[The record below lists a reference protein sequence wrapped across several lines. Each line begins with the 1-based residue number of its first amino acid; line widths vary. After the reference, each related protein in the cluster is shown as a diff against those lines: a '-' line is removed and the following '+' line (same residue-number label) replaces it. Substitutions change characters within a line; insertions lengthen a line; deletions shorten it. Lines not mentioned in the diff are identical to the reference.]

1 MSLLMDD
8 KKERKRAQIHK
19 NRFQQEIFN
28 FIRLKRQE
36 EQRVEDLKEAM
47 APAPAEV
54 HLPSEAVSDKVATI
68 RNRLTG
74 QKRISRER
82 WNRFAGT
89 SSGGGRGL

>member
-1 MSLLMDD
+1 MTLLMDD
-8 KKERKRAQIHK
+8 KKERKKAQVKK

-36 EQRVEDLKEAM
+36 EQRVEDLKEAL
-47 APAPAEV
+47 APAEV
-54 HLPSEAVSDKVATI
+54 AMPSEVLTDKVASY

-74 QKRISRER
+74 QKRLSKER

-89 SSGGGRGL
+89 SGGGGRGL

>member
-1 MSLLMDD
+1 MTLTLDD
-8 KKERKRAQIHK
+8 KKERKKAQIKK

-36 EQRVEDLKEAM
+36 EDRVEALEEQMRPGDS
-47 APAPAEV
+47 APVDGPV
-54 HLPSEAVSDKVATI
+54 GDKVAMI

-74 QKRISRER
+74 QRRVSKER

-89 SSGGGRGL
+89 SGGGGRGL

>member
-1 MSLLMDD
+1 MDD
-8 KKERKRAQIHK
+8 KKERKKAQVKK

-36 EQRVEDLKEAM
+36 EQRVEDIKEAL
-47 APAPAEV
+47 APAEV
-54 HLPSEAVSDKVATI
+54 AMPSEALSDKVASY

-74 QKRISRER
+74 QKRLSKER

-89 SSGGGRGL
+89 SGGGGRGL

>member
-1 MSLLMDD
+1 MTLLMDD
-8 KKERKRAQIHK
+8 KKERKKAQVKK

-36 EQRVEDLKEAM
+36 EQRVEDIKEAL
-47 APAPAEV
+47 APAPAQV
-54 HLPSEAVSDKVATI
+54 SMPSEALSDKVASY

-74 QKRISRER
+74 QKRLSKER

-89 SSGGGRGL
+89 SGGGARGL